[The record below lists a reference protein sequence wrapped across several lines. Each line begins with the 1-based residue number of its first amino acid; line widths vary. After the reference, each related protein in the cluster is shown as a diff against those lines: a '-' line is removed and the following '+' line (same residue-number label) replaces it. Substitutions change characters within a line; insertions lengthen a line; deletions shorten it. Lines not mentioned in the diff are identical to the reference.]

1 MERKIGEIFEYNDEW
16 YQCIEDT
23 TDDNCNNCFFQKTCS
38 DITGTCSS
46 IVRSDG
52 KSVCFK
58 KLEKVGEPYEFL
70 IDTNKKVLMQE
81 YKIYGDMYIW
91 ENKGVLHTDCFNGIR
106 IEIKQN
112 KEDMEIIRVTDNQ
125 NIVEING
132 KKYKFVVNE
141 SNKSCS
147 DNCAF
152 RHLEVSE
159 CSRIPCTYEERKDG
173 KTGYFVELNE
183 TTNNLKPFNLEAA
196 KAGKPVCTR
205 DGRKAR
211 IICFDFK
218 SKQPI
223 VAAISQNDGTERLAQ
238 YSEDGKYLGVG
249 GDINHLD
256 LKMFPQKREGW
267 VNVYNSLGIITFSHN
282 PYYTKKEA
290 LQDKGNYYVDTIK
303 VSWRE

>member
-1 MERKIGEIFEYNDEW
+1 MERKIGEIFEHNGEW
-16 YQCIEDT
+16 YQCVKGDCCRNCDFYDKFK
-23 TDDNCNNCFFQKTCS
+23 DDICFSINNCSLSHRSDKTSVIFKKLKKVGGLIPYRNMLFQKLRTYIPSCNNCIFNIQNHGCYKNYYIEGICS
-38 DITGTCSS
+38 
-46 IVRSDG
+46 
-52 KSVCFK
+52 
-58 KLEKVGEPYEFL
+58 ENE
-70 IDTNKKVLMQE
+70 
-81 YKIYGDMYIW
+81 IW
-91 ENKGVLHTDCFNGIR
+91 VEV
-106 IEIKQN
+106 KQN
-112 KEDMEIIRVTDNQ
+112 KEDMQE
-125 NIVEING
+125 
-132 KKYKFVVNE
+132 
-141 SNKSCS
+141 NK
-147 DNCAF
+147 
-152 RHLEVSE
+152 L
-159 CSRIPCTYEERKDG
+159 
-173 KTGYFVELNE
+173 
-183 TTNNLKPFNLEAA
+183 NLKPFNLEKA
-196 KAGKPVCTR
+196 KDGKPVCTR

-282 PYYTKKEA
+282 PYYTKEEA